1 MMTQY
6 VFSVDANAQRIP
18 SFWAY
23 RLYAWLLEQVPEEYG
38 EALHQQGETP
48 ISQHLRYDR
57 ETGNVLWTV
66 NLLSAET
73 EEIFSS
79 ILDNLKEINLH
90 TEHFRLTL
98 VSKEAVISSQ
108 ELILSA
114 RSPSE
119 ERYRTEMTFLTPA
132 SFKKEGRYEIFPSV
146 RLILQSLVN
155 KWNEVCPDFPLEDA
169 DALEAMEQGLYIVD
183 YNLRSTR
190 YPLKNIK
197 IPGFIGMIQIE
208 SRLAEPLEEL
218 WQTLLAIA
226 PYTGIGIKTTLGM
239 GGVCCKE
246 AEKIRRKEKN
256 ESY

>member
-1 MMTQY
+1 MMTRY
-6 VFSVDANAQRIP
+6 VFAVASDCERIP

-23 RLYAWLLEQVPEEYG
+23 RLYAWLLEQISEEYG
-38 EALHQQGETP
+38 ETLHQQGETP
-48 ISQHLRYDR
+48 ISQYLHFDK
-57 ETGNVLWTV
+57 ETGKVLWTV
-66 NLLSAET
+66 SLLSEGM
-73 EEIFSS
+73 EGIFSP

-90 TEHFRLTL
+90 TEHFQLTMI
-98 VSKEAVISSQ
+98 SKEAVASSQ
-108 ELILSA
+108 EVILSV

-119 ERYRTEMTFLTPA
+119 ERCRTEITFLTPV

-169 DALEAMEQGLYIVD
+169 DALEAMERGLYIVD

-197 IPGFIGMIQIE
+197 IPGFIGTIQIE
-208 SRLAEPLEEL
+208 SRLAVPLEEL
-218 WQTLLAIA
+218 WQTLLAMA

-239 GGVCCKE
+239 GGVRCGNVSKN
-246 AEKIRRKEKN
+246 IRK
-256 ESY
+256 